1 MKLTLATYDTS
12 TVDSGFDITSGLAA
26 PDASLCKKQGR
37 RKEDGRKEKHVFKA
51 TLLFELD
58 LLDLS

>member
-26 PDASLCKKQGR
+26 PDASLCKKQGGRKKDDGR
-37 RKEDGRKEKHVFKA
+37 RKEGEA
-51 TLLFELD
+51 
-58 LLDLS
+58 SY